1 MVRRALAWLRVHPL
15 FAALLML
22 AVVAVPGFVRMQ
34 GVANQQETLIECV
47 QAWGDASVARTAL
60 LGGLA
65 QARADALD
73 ELVRAV
79 AKQDEQEFAA
89 ALAEYLAASDEYR
102 TALEEHPVP
111 EPPSLRCE

>member
-1 MVRRALAWLRVHPL
+1 MFRWLRDRPL

-22 AVVAVPGFVRMQ
+22 AVVAVPGFVRVES
-34 GVANQQETLIECV
+34 VARQQSEIITCV

-79 AKQDEQEFAA
+79 AEQDEQQFAA
-89 ALAEYLAASDEYR
+89 ALAAYLAASDEYR
-102 TALEEHPVP
+102 TALAEHPVP
-111 EPPSLRCE
+111 EPPSLRCD

>member
-1 MVRRALAWLRVHPL
+1 MFRWLRDRPL

-22 AVVAVPGFVRMQ
+22 AVVAVPGFVRVE
-34 GVANQQETLIECV
+34 GVARQQADIITCV

-65 QARADALD
+65 EVRADALD

-79 AKQDEQEFAA
+79 ADRDEKQFAA
-89 ALAEYLAASDEYR
+89 ALAAYLAASDEYR
-102 TALEEHPVP
+102 TALAEHPVP
-111 EPPSLRCE
+111 EPPSLRCD

>member
-1 MVRRALAWLRVHPL
+1 MFRWLRDRPL

-22 AVVAVPGFVRMQ
+22 VVVAVPGFLRVE
-34 GVANQQETLIECV
+34 GVARQQAELITCV

-79 AKQDEQEFAA
+79 AEQDEQQFAA
-89 ALAEYLAASDEYR
+89 ALAAYLAASDEYR
-102 TALEEHPVP
+102 TALAEHPVP
-111 EPPSLRCE
+111 EPPSLRCD

>member
-1 MVRRALAWLRVHPL
+1 MFRWLRDRPL

-22 AVVAVPGFVRMQ
+22 AVVAVPGFLRVEA
-34 GVANQQETLIECV
+34 VARQQADIITCV

-79 AKQDEQEFAA
+79 AEQDEEQFAA
-89 ALAEYLAASDEYR
+89 ALAAYLAASDEYR
-102 TALEEHPVP
+102 TALAEHPVP
-111 EPPSLRCE
+111 EPPSLRCD

>member
-1 MVRRALAWLRVHPL
+1 MFRWLRERPL

-22 AVVAVPGFVRMQ
+22 AVVAVPGFVRVES
-34 GVANQQETLIECV
+34 VARQQADIITCV

-79 AKQDEQEFAA
+79 AEQDEEEFAA
-89 ALAEYLAASDEYR
+89 ALAAYLAASDEYR
-102 TALEEHPVP
+102 TALAEHPVP

>member
-1 MVRRALAWLRVHPL
+1 MVRWLRDRPL

-22 AVVAVPGFVRMQ
+22 AVVAVPGFLRVES
-34 GVANQQETLIECV
+34 VANQQAELITCV

-60 LGGLA
+60 LGGLSA
-65 QARADALD
+65 ARSDALD

-79 AKQDEQEFAA
+79 ADQDQEQFAA
-89 ALAEYLAASDEYR
+89 ALAAYLAASDAYR
-102 TALEEHPVP
+102 DALVANPMP

>member
-1 MVRRALAWLRVHPL
+1 MIRVIRWLSDRP
-15 FAALLML
+15 FAAATGVML
-22 AVVAVPGFVRMQ
+22 AFATIGFVRVE
-34 GVANQQETLIECV
+34 GVANQQAALITCV

-65 QARADALD
+65 EVRADALD

-89 ALAEYLAASDEYR
+89 ALAAYLAASDTYR
-102 TALEEHPVP
+102 TALAEHPVP

>member
-1 MVRRALAWLRVHPL
+1 MIRVIRWLSDRP
-15 FAALLML
+15 FAAATGVML
-22 AVVAVPGFVRMQ
+22 AFATIGFVR
-34 GVANQQETLIECV
+34 VEVLANQQETLIECV

-65 QARADALD
+65 EVRADALD

-79 AKQDEQEFAA
+79 AVRDEEQFAA
-89 ALAEYLAASDEYR
+89 ALAAYLAASDEYR

>member
-1 MVRRALAWLRVHPL
+1 MFRWLRDRPL

-22 AVVAVPGFVRMQ
+22 VVVAVPGFVRVES
-34 GVANQQETLIECV
+34 VARQQSEIITCV

-89 ALAEYLAASDEYR
+89 ALAAYLAASDEYR
-102 TALEEHPVP
+102 TALAEHPVP
-111 EPPSLRCE
+111 EPPSLRCD